1 MIEFSSA
8 LDELDLGRA
17 VLFLERSEQ
26 RGIGV
31 QALWRKLADVALEVF
46 VFDYRLS
53 ALVIPTAFYGIPSR
67 NSGV

>member
-31 QALWRKLADVALEVF
+31 QSLWRKLADVALEVNF
-46 VFDYRLS
+46 FSL
-53 ALVIPTAFYGIPSR
+53 I
-67 NSGV
+67 

>member
-31 QALWRKLADVALEVF
+31 QALWRKLADVALEV
-46 VFDYRLS
+46 VFLLS
-53 ALVIPTAFYGIPSR
+53 NFTI
-67 NSGV
+67 